1 MNKVLGYRKML
12 GKTQEQM
19 AKEFNISEQSY
30 RNREKGKINF
40 KKNEMIKFKTL
51 LIEKGL
57 KDITLDDIFLVS
69 NRRKTTQKGVILC
82 HILNY
87 KIYQLKKM

>member
-40 KKNEMIKFKTL
+40 KKMK
-51 LIEKGL
+51 
-57 KDITLDDIFLVS
+57 
-69 NRRKTTQKGVILC
+69 
-82 HILNY
+82 
-87 KIYQLKKM
+87 

>member
-1 MNKVLGYRKML
+1 M

-19 AKEFNISEQSY
+19 AKKFNISEQSY
-30 RNREKGKINF
+30 RNREREKLIL
-40 KKNEMIKFKTL
+40 KNEMIKFKTL

-69 NRRKTTQKGVILC
+69 NRRKTTQKE
-82 HILNY
+82 
-87 KIYQLKKM
+87 

>member
-30 RNREKGKINF
+30 RNREKGKISF

-57 KDITLDDIFLVS
+57 KDITLDDIFFS
-69 NRRKTTQKGVILC
+69 
-82 HILNY
+82 Y
-87 KIYQLKKM
+87 